1 MAEPTTSIN
10 PATAHSVTYGEGHP
24 HAGEAGHAGD
34 REYVII
40 ALVLAGLTA
49 IEVVLSYI
57 KALEGLFL
65 VIPLLVVMAIKFSLV
80 GSYFMHLRYDNRLL
94 TRVFYGGL
102 FLAVS
107 VYVAALMAFH
117 FFRY

>member
-1 MAEPTTSIN
+1 MTEKITSVN

-24 HAGEAGHAGD
+24 HAGVGAHAGD

-40 ALVLAGLTA
+40 AMVLAGLTA
-49 IEVVLSYI
+49 LEVVLSYVKI
-57 KALEGLFL
+57 LEGVFL
-65 VIPLLVVMAIKFSLV
+65 VVPLLVVMAIKFGLV

-107 VYVAALMAFH
+107 VYAAALMAFH